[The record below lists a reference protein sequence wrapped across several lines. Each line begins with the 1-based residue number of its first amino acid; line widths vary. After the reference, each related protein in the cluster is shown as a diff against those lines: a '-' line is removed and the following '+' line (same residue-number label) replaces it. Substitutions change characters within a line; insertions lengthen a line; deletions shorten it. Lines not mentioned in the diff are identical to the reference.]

1 MYHCTAG
8 LQLDS
13 GGCVFE
19 YAYADMQN
27 RDVHLQLYEY
37 ADMQNS
43 DAPVATILVHV
54 LEVQL

>member
-1 MYHCTAG
+1 MYNCTAG
-8 LQLDS
+8 LQLDA
-13 GGCVFE
+13 GGFVFE

-27 RDVHLQLYEY
+27 RDVHVQLYAY

-54 LEVQL
+54 PEVQL